1 MPQSVQGSRRL
12 RMPTFRRP
20 WRAIVRRCAR
30 AALAAWVLN
39 FFVVTA
45 DAGAAMKLLLIC
57 FLGMIATVFGIVY
70 FDGFV
75 KHGFQAGFALVV
87 VLTGF
92 FFMNGQID

>member
-1 MPQSVQGSRRL
+1 LPRL
-12 RMPTFRRP
+12 
-20 WRAIVRRCAR
+20 
-30 AALAAWVLN
+30 
-39 FFVVTA
+39 
-45 DAGAAMKLLLIC
+45 
-57 FLGMIATVFGIVY
+57 FGIVY